1 MSQRVVLIGP
11 LTPSTA
17 GVEASLKNRG
27 DSVVV
32 ADDVRH
38 ALLLVRAFAPDVL
51 VAAAALSAEALALL
65 MSSWS
70 RPLVVLADLG
80 VDAAMALL
88 RQGVSRVVPPRLGP
102 AALAAV
108 LDAPLRFERPVARAL
123 AQLGLLKCTGA
134 LVIGDPV
141 EGEVVVDNGRIHSAS
156 AGKLTAVE
164 AVKLLAVK
172 PAPLPLRFVASDELL
187 ADLDVDID
195 IDIAVKSTS
204 GDIVLDD
211 IDIEAAAS
219 TGHVVQVAPRTVD
232 EVATLLPPTV
242 LVVEDDPDLARL
254 YALLLKSR
262 GCVTHIAFDG
272 ADGYAAVCAAP
283 PDLVLTDIMM
293 PRQTGWDLLSLIRNN
308 ARLRELR
315 VVLLSHH
322 GEMVTRLKS
331 ANSGADG
338 YLQKSMRPEAVVNAV
353 IELLQPRRDLAL
365 LLAADAPRVEGDMM
379 GIGPQTLLRLLA
391 RNSATGRLQVRAG
404 DTHYAVGF
412 HGGDVVDARCTM
424 GQASLQHRD
433 ALRALILADDGSY
446 TFIRGP
452 QAAAFSPLAL
462 VPLLDEL
469 CVEIEQLLENLRTDV
484 LSTGAPL
491 RVRIELLAV
500 YRANM
505 PDAAKLVIDRIAA
518 GATPRDIIV
527 SGSADPVLV
536 DSVVRDLFRKG
547 VVTP

>member
-1 MSQRVVLIGP
+1 MSQRVVVIGP
-11 LTPSTA
+11 LTASTA

-27 DSVVV
+27 DTVVV
-32 ADDVRH
+32 ADDARH
-38 ALLLVRAFAPDVL
+38 ALLLVRAFSPDVL
-51 VAAAALSAEALALL
+51 VAASVPSAEALALL
-65 MSSWS
+65 MSSAS
-70 RPLVVLADLG
+70 RPLVVLADLAID
-80 VDAAMALL
+80 DAMGLL

-102 AALAAV
+102 AVLAAV
-108 LDAPLRFERPVARAL
+108 LDAPLRLERPVARAL

-134 LVIGDPV
+134 LEVGDPL
-141 EGEVVVDNGRIHSAS
+141 EGEIVVDNGRVHSAS
-156 AGKLTAVE
+156 AGELTAME
-164 AVKLLAVK
+164 AVKWLAVK
-172 PAPLPLRFVASDELL
+172 PGPLPVRFVASEELL
-187 ADLDVDID
+187 TDIDVD
-195 IDIAVKSTS
+195 IDIAVKSQS

-211 IDIEAAAS
+211 FDIEETTSQVA
-219 TGHVVQVAPRTVD
+219 HVAPRTAD

-254 YALLLKSR
+254 YALLLKSK
-262 GCVTHIAFDG
+262 GCVTHVAYDG
-272 ADGYAAVCAAP
+272 AEGYAAVCTAP

-322 GEMVTRLKS
+322 AEMVTRLKS

-353 IELLQPRRDLAL
+353 IEMLQPRRDLAV
-365 LLAADAPRVEGDMM
+365 LLAADAPRVEGNLMV
-379 GIGPQTLLRLLA
+379 IGPQTLLRLLA
-391 RNSATGRLQVRAG
+391 LNAATGRLTIRAG
-404 DTHYAVGF
+404 DTRYVVGF
-412 HGGDVVDARCTM
+412 HHGDVVDAQCTM
-424 GQASLQHRD
+424 GTASLQERD
-433 ALRALILADDGSY
+433 AVRALILADDGSY
-446 TFIRGP
+446 VFVRGP
-452 QAAAFSPLAL
+452 QPAAFSPLPLA
-462 VPLLDEL
+462 PLLDEL
-469 CVEIEQLLENLRTDV
+469 CVEIEHLLENLRTDV

-491 RVRIELLAV
+491 QVRSDLLAV

-505 PDAAKLVIDRIAA
+505 PDAAKLILDQIA
-518 GATPRDIIV
+518 GGTTPRDIIV